1 MPVIVND
8 IHSKLNEA
16 EVEEVL
22 AAESLGDVQAA
33 VARARELGRPLAI
46 SGGRHAMGGQ
56 QFCAGGLLLDTRGLA
71 RVLGLDSTRGTIEVE
86 AGIQWPALYAYLSA
100 PENGGGAWAFAQK
113 QTGADRLTLG
123 GAIAAN
129 VHGRALTL
137 RPIVADVES
146 LVLVDASGKAR
157 TCGRSSEP
165 ELFSLVVG
173 GYGLFGVVYSVT
185 LRLVPRRK
193 VERVVEVRSIEG
205 LIAAFDERVRSGFLY
220 GDFQFATDPGSDE
233 FLSRGVFSCY
243 RPVPDDAPMP
253 AGQRALSLDDW
264 KGLLYLA
271 HTSKSEAFERYAAHY
286 LATSGQIYYSDGHQ
300 MGEYIDDYHVELDR
314 ALGAADPATEMI
326 SELYVPRDRLS
337 EFVADVAEDLRRT
350 GVDVIYGTIRLIE
363 RDDETFLPWARDRFA
378 CIIFNLHTEHTPDG
392 LQRSADAFR
401 SLIDAASER
410 GGSYFLTYHR
420 WATKE
425 QLLRCY
431 PQFPAFLE
439 KKLEHDPEERFQS
452 DWYRYYRELLA

>member
-1 MPVIVND
+1 MPAIVND

-16 EVEEVL
+16 EVEAVL
-22 AAESLGDVQAA
+22 EADSLAGVQAA
-33 VARARELGRPLAI
+33 VARARELGRPLAVC
-46 SGGRHAMGGQ
+46 GGRHAMGGQ
-56 QFCAGGLLLDTRGLA
+56 QFCAGGLVLDTRGLA
-71 RVLGLDSTRGTIEVE
+71 RVLALDSERGTIEVE

-137 RPIVADVES
+137 PPIVADVES
-146 LVLVDASGKAR
+146 LVLVDASGEAR
-157 TCGRSSEP
+157 TCSRASEP

-193 VERVVEVRSIEG
+193 VERVVEVRSIDG

-243 RPVPDDAPMP
+243 RPVPDDTPMP

-271 HTSKSEAFERYAAHY
+271 HTKKSEAFERYAVHY

-314 ALGAADPATEMI
+314 ALGAAHPATEMI

-337 EFVADVAEDLRRT
+337 EFVAGVAEDFRRT

-378 CIIFNLHTEHTPDG
+378 CIIFNLHTEHTPEG
-392 LQRSADAFR
+392 LERSADAFR
-401 SLIDAASER
+401 NLIDAASGR

-420 WATKE
+420 WATRE

-439 KKLEHDPEERFQS
+439 KKLEYDPEQRFQS
-452 DWYRYYRELLA
+452 DWYRHYRELLA

>member
-1 MPVIVND
+1 MPEIVND

-16 EVEEVL
+16 EVEAVL
-22 AAESLGDVQAA
+22 TADSLAGIQAT
-33 VARARELGRPLAI
+33 VGRARELGRPLAVC
-46 SGGRHAMGGQ
+46 GGRHAMGGQ
-56 QFCAGGLLLDTRGLA
+56 QFCAGGLLLDTRGA
-71 RVLGLDSTRGTIEVE
+71 SRVLGLDAERGTIEVE
-86 AGIQWPALYAYLSA
+86 AGIQWPELYAYLSA

-123 GAIAAN
+123 GAISAN

-137 RPIVADVES
+137 APIVADVES
-146 LVLVDASGKAR
+146 LLVVDASGEPR
-157 TCGRSSEP
+157 TCSRAVEP

-185 LRLVPRRK
+185 LRLAPRLK
-193 VERVVEVRSIEG
+193 VERVVEVRQIEG
-205 LIAAFDERVRSGFLY
+205 LTDAFDDRIRSGFRY

-233 FLSRGVFSCY
+233 FLSTGVFSCY
-243 RPVPDDAPMP
+243 RPVPDDTPMP

-271 HTSKSEAFERYAAHY
+271 HTNKSEAFARYAAHY

-300 MGEYIDDYHVELDR
+300 MSEYIDDYHVELDR
-314 ALGAADPATEMI
+314 GLGAPHPATEMI
-326 SELYVPRDRLS
+326 SELYVPRNRLD
-337 EFVADVAEDLRRT
+337 EFVADVAREFRRS

-363 RDDETFLPWARDRFA
+363 RDDETFLAWARDRFA
-378 CIIFNLHTEHTPDG
+378 CIIFNLHTEHTPEG
-392 LQRSADAFR
+392 LARSADAFR
-401 SLIDAASER
+401 SLIDAAIAQD
-410 GGSYFLTYHR
+410 GSYFLTYHR

-431 PQFPAFLE
+431 PQFPEFLAR
-439 KKLEHDPEERFQS
+439 KVRHDPDEVFQS
-452 DWYRYYRELLA
+452 DWYRHYRNLLA